1 MANICVWS
9 FEWVLIFLL
18 KSSLG
23 LSTNRSDLKDNSLK
37 ISSVSTVLFLFIFA
51 IYREHLDGCRP
62 RQDDWRSLNFLPVV
76 EARHFVL
83 QNRLLSMKYLTR
95 SHVFPPSYTFVL
107 ELRWPVDVDLE
118 MATSILRYHH
128 EVRVVALYEID
139 EVLLLLVW
147 YDDLLPLLFLQP
159 QTCQGVFLE
168 ELHPCS
174 FQ

>member
-1 MANICVWS
+1 
-9 FEWVLIFLL
+9 
-18 KSSLG
+18 
-23 LSTNRSDLKDNSLK
+23 
-37 ISSVSTVLFLFIFA
+37 
-51 IYREHLDGCRP
+51 
-62 RQDDWRSLNFLPVV
+62 
-76 EARHFVL
+76 
-83 QNRLLSMKYLTR
+83 MKYLTR

-128 EVRVVALYEID
+128 EVRVVALYEVD
-139 EVLLLLVW
+139 EVLLLLVR

-174 FQ
+174 FPIESSQKKAALPRILRKLRHVDVTFP